1 VSTAKP
7 RAGGESR
14 TIRGSFLRIYQRQ
27 SNGEWR
33 MTRDTFNSEP
43 EASPVSTAPSN

>member
-7 RAGGESR
+7 RAGGEPR

-27 SNGEWR
+27 RNGDWR

-43 EASPVSTAPSN
+43 PADSATGAPAN